1 MAMFAFD
8 EAACQPPDVDLIDLD
23 RVLSVAAFDARKS
36 QVAELRF
43 FGGLPLAET
52 GHVSPVATVE
62 REWVPLAHGCMR
74 A

>member
-1 MAMFAFD
+1 
-8 EAACQPPDVDLIDLD
+8 
-23 RVLSVAAFDARKS
+23 
-36 QVAELRF
+36 LRF